1 MGIGGWVG
9 RRGLVGAAG
18 WSDTRLDMW
27 AAVSI
32 GGGASF
38 IGCGGVTC
46 SGNWGVG
53 REAGACWC
61 CWVV

>member
-18 WSDTRLDMW
+18 WSDKRLDMW

-32 GGGASF
+32 GGGELHWVR
-38 IGCGGVTC
+38 GGDLQ
-46 SGNWGVG
+46 WELGVG
-53 REAGACWC
+53 
-61 CWVV
+61 